1 MGPAVPPTES
11 LPVIASPSWIKW
23 LVGLILV
30 VLAGAAIATS
40 MLIGDR
46 QDALQR
52 VSRYNLS
59 WLLSQAATETIRL
72 VEVMSGVAVP
82 GAKVNRDDV
91 DLRVDIVMNRLQ
103 MLSDGE
109 VGEFLR
115 ANPDLGET
123 VAALRKGLD
132 DAAALIGD
140 LPSPVASL
148 KLRAIMDP
156 LVPRLVQL
164 AAAANQRSGELVA
177 SDQRELSL
185 LHWALTG
192 LTFGMMASV
201 VVLLGVIGWVRGR
214 LLRQLTTAKIAA
226 EAANAA
232 KSRFL
237 ANMSHELRTPMNGVL
252 GMLDLLTH
260 EQLPKIASDYVQV
273 AHRSGLFLLEL
284 ISGILDFSQIEAG
297 RVVLAEQ
304 VFDMRV
310 LVEEV
315 VAMLS
320 STARA
325 KNIAIKVTVAPN
337 LAPFYLGDPVRLRQV
352 VINLLGNAIKFTER
366 GQVEISANLAE
377 RGAQHHVLRVHV
389 RDSGVGIAAEQL
401 GQIFEPF
408 TQADVSSTRRFGGT
422 GLGLTI
428 ARNLVTLMG
437 GEISVE
443 STVGVGSVFSF
454 TVLLQ
459 LASGKNLQLKT

>member
-1 MGPAVPPTES
+1 MVPAVPPAES
-11 LPVIASPSWIKW
+11 AQDIAGPSWIKW
-23 LVGLILV
+23 LVGLIM
-30 VLAGAAIATS
+30 VLLATAAIATS
-40 MLIGDR
+40 ILIAER
-46 QDALQR
+46 QQALQR

-82 GAKVNRDDV
+82 GSKLDRGDV
-91 DLRVDIVMNRLQ
+91 ELRLDIVANRLQ

-109 VGEFLR
+109 AGSFLR
-115 ANPDLGET
+115 ANPDLAET
-123 VAALRKGLD
+123 VAALRKALN
-132 DAAALIGD
+132 DAAALVD
-140 LPSPVASL
+140 ALPDPAASL
-148 KLRAIMDP
+148 RLRAIMEP

-164 AAAANQRSGELVA
+164 AASANQRSGELVA
-177 SDQRELSL
+177 SDQSELSF

-201 VVLLGVIGWVRGR
+201 AVLLGVIGWVRGR
-214 LLRQLTTAKIAA
+214 LLRQLTIAKVAA

-252 GMLDLLTH
+252 GMLDLLTF
-260 EQLPKIASDYVQV
+260 EQLPKVASDYVQV

-297 RVVLAEQ
+297 RVVLDERA
-304 VFDMRV
+304 FDMRV
-310 LVEEV
+310 LIEEV

-325 KNIAIKVTVAPN
+325 KNIPIKLAISPT
-337 LAPFYLGDPVRLRQV
+337 LAPFYVGDPVRLRQV
-352 VINLLGNAIKFTER
+352 LINLLGNAIKFTEHGR
-366 GQVEISANLAE
+366 VEVSANLAD
-377 RGAQHHVLRVHV
+377 RGAQHHLLRVDV
-389 RDSGVGIAAEQL
+389 RDSGVGIAPDQL
-401 GQIFEPF
+401 NQIFEAF

-428 ARNLVTLMG
+428 TRNLVTLMG
-437 GEISVE
+437 GEITVE
-443 STVGVGSVFSF
+443 STLGAGSVFSF
-454 TVLLQ
+454 TVPLQ
-459 LASGKNLQLKT
+459 LAKVSSP

>member
-1 MGPAVPPTES
+1 MPPVVPPTETM
-11 LPVIASPSWIKW
+11 PVIASPRWVKW
-23 LVGLILV
+23 LVGLV
-30 VLAGAAIATS
+30 MVLLAAAAVMTSLLIA
-40 MLIGDR
+40 DR
-46 QDALQR
+46 QQALQR

-59 WLLSQAATETIRL
+59 WLLGQAATETIRL

-82 GAKVNRDDV
+82 GAKLDRDEI
-91 DLRVDIVMNRLQ
+91 DLRLDIVANRLQ
-103 MLSDGE
+103 MLNDGE
-109 VGEFLR
+109 AGSFLR
-115 ANPDLGET
+115 ANRDMEET
-123 VAALRKGLD
+123 VTALRKGLA
-132 DAAALIGD
+132 DATALVGG
-140 LPSPVASL
+140 LPSPAASI
-148 KLRAIMDP
+148 KLRAIMEP

-164 AAAANQRSGELVA
+164 AAAANQRGGEMVA

-192 LTFGMMASV
+192 ITFGMMASV
-201 VVLLGVIGWVRGR
+201 VVLLGVIGLVRGR
-214 LLRQLTTAKIAA
+214 LLRQLIAAKIAA

-232 KSRFL
+232 KSQFL

-284 ISGILDFSQIEAG
+284 IAGILDFSQIESG
-297 RVVLAEQ
+297 RIVLTEQ

-325 KNIAIKVTVAPN
+325 KNIPVKLAIAPN

-352 VINLLGNAIKFTER
+352 VVNLLGNAIKFTER
-366 GQVEISANLAE
+366 GQVEISVYLAE
-377 RGAQHHVLRVHV
+377 GGAQQHVLRVDV
-389 RDSGVGIAAEQL
+389 RDSGVGIEAEQL
-401 GQIFEPF
+401 SQIFEPF

-437 GEISVE
+437 GEITVE
-443 STVGVGSVFSF
+443 STLGTGSVFSF

-459 LASGKNLQLKT
+459 LVKA

>member
-1 MGPAVPPTES
+1 MGPAVPPTED
-11 LPVIASPSWIKW
+11 LLVIASPRWIKW
-23 LVGLILV
+23 LVGMILV
-30 VLAGAAIATS
+30 LLALAAIATS
-40 MLIGDR
+40 VLIADR
-46 QDALQR
+46 QQALQR

-82 GAKVNRDDV
+82 GAKLDRDDV
-91 DLRVDIVMNRLQ
+91 DLRIDIVSNRLQ

-109 VGEFLR
+109 AGNFLR
-115 ANPDLGET
+115 ANPDLEET
-123 VAALRKGLD
+123 VTALRKGLKD
-132 DAAALIGD
+132 VSALVGELPNPAASI
-140 LPSPVASL
+140 
-148 KLRAIMDP
+148 KLRALMEP

-164 AAAANQRSGELVA
+164 AAAANQRGGELVA

-214 LLRQLTTAKIAA
+214 LLRQLTTAKFAA

-260 EQLPKIASDYVQV
+260 EQLPKIAADYVQI

-297 RVVLAEQ
+297 RVELAEH

-310 LVEEV
+310 LVEDV

-325 KNIAIKVTVAPN
+325 KNIAIKLSISPT
-337 LAPFYLGDPVRLRQV
+337 LAPFYIGDPMRLRQV
-352 VINLLGNAIKFTER
+352 VVNLLGNAIKFTER
-366 GQVEISANLAE
+366 GQVEILTNLAE
-377 RGAQHHVLRVHV
+377 HGTQHHLLRVDV
-389 RDSGVGIAAEQL
+389 RDSGVGIAVEQFT
-401 GQIFEPF
+401 QIFEPF

-437 GEISVE
+437 GEITVE
-443 STVGVGSVFSF
+443 STVGAGSVFSF

-459 LASGKNLQLKT
+459 VART

>member
-1 MGPAVPPTES
+1 MRPAVPPTETT
-11 LPVIASPSWIKW
+11 PVIASPVWLKW
-23 LVGLILV
+23 LVGIILV
-30 VLAGAAIATS
+30 LLAAAAIMIS
-40 MLIGDR
+40 VLITDR
-46 QDALQR
+46 QQALRR

-82 GAKVNRDDV
+82 GAKLDRDDV
-91 DLRVDIVMNRLQ
+91 DLRIDIVANRLQ

-109 VGEFLR
+109 AGSFLR
-115 ANPDLGET
+115 ANPDLEAT
-123 VAALRKGLD
+123 VAALRKGLG
-132 DAAALIGD
+132 DATVLVGD
-140 LPSPVASL
+140 LPNPVASI
-148 KLRAIMDP
+148 KLRAIMEP

-164 AAAANQRSGELVA
+164 ASAANQRSGELVA
-177 SDQRELSL
+177 ADQRELGM
-185 LHWALTG
+185 LHWVLTG
-192 LTFGMMASV
+192 ITFGMMTSV

-214 LLRQLTTAKIAA
+214 LLRQLTAAKLVA

-252 GMLDLLTH
+252 GMLDLLTLEH
-260 EQLPKIASDYVQV
+260 LPKIAADYVQV

-310 LVEEV
+310 LVEDV

-325 KNIAIKVTVAPN
+325 KNIAIKLAIAPN

-352 VINLLGNAIKFTER
+352 LVNLLGNAIKFTEH

-377 RGAQHHVLRVHV
+377 RGAQHHVLQVDV
-389 RDSGVGIAAEQL
+389 RDSGVGIEAEKL
-401 GQIFEPF
+401 SQIFEPF

-437 GEISVE
+437 GEITVE
-443 STVGVGSVFSF
+443 STVGVGSVFRF

-459 LASGKNLQLKT
+459 LVKA